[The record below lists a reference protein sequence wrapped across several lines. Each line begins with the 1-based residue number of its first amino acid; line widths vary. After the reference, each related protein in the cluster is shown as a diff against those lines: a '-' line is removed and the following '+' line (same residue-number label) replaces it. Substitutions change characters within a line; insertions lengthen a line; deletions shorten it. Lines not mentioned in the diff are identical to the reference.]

1 MEELNRR
8 LKQIKIENYIWIIY
22 LIIIGLSLYANS
34 FEKKYFLYNDP
45 CDKEKYR
52 NINIIVFTI
61 VTIIYF
67 YFFIDN
73 YEDVKNLKNT
83 DSKKKKDLTNLSFIA
98 TALVLISGIIFLYI
112 IISDEDIETEIAFS

>member
-61 VTIIYF
+61 VTI
-67 YFFIDN
+67 
-73 YEDVKNLKNT
+73 
-83 DSKKKKDLTNLSFIA
+83 
-98 TALVLISGIIFLYI
+98 
-112 IISDEDIETEIAFS
+112 

>member
-34 FEKKYFLYNDP
+34 FEKKYFLYNDS
-45 CDKEKYR
+45 CAKEKYR

>member
-45 CDKEKYR
+45 CAKEKYR
-52 NINIIVFTI
+52 NINIILFTI

-98 TALVLISGIIFLYI
+98 TTLVLISGIIFLYI

>member
-45 CDKEKYR
+45 CAKEKYR

>member
-34 FEKKYFLYNDP
+34 FEEKYFIYNDH
-45 CDKEKYR
+45 CAKNKYR
-52 NINIIVFTI
+52 NINIIVFII
-61 VTIIYF
+61 VTCIYF

-73 YEDVKNLKNT
+73 YEDVKNLKST
-83 DSKKKKDLTNLSFIA
+83 DSKKKQDLTNLSFIA
-98 TALVLISGIIFLYI
+98 TTLVLISGIIFLYI
-112 IISDEDIETEIAFS
+112 IISDENIETEIAFN

>member
-22 LIIIGLSLYANS
+22 LIIIGLSLYANF

-45 CDKEKYR
+45 CAKEKYR